1 MKGLENKEAKE
12 ARRYDSVMRAKSYTD
27 VVYGGGKV
35 QNAGQKLQ
43 EIVESY
49 RPEPSRYHIY
59 FGEMHGHTDLSDA
72 APDIDTYFR
81 VARDLAGLDFCAIS
95 DHDHG
100 GIFSDELWG
109 EKWDLTRRKVKEY
122 AQQGKFLPILAYERD
137 SYPWYDNLVI
147 YFNSYDQNIPL
158 GSIPGEIT
166 KAELN
171 ELLKR
176 EDLLV
181 IPHTTSFLHSGCD
194 FERISDELM
203 TPLIEVYSRWGTDEY
218 FGNPNPVRIECRG
231 GFWQDALQKGAKMG
245 CVCGSDDHQKMPG
258 MMMRQEDHPNLIYPF
273 PGLTAILAEDLTL
286 ESIFSALKARRCY
299 GFMGGRI
306 WIDFRINGHYMGEE
320 FFLSPDGER
329 FVYFS
334 VEADCPI
341 QCVTVVKNNE
351 NYMRFQG
358 VPNHNKS
365 NKLEDSFIDYNAA
378 TECDFYYLRIELTD
392 GRFAWTSPIWLTD
405 KAN

>member
-43 EIVESY
+43 ETVESY

-147 YFNSYDQNIPL
+147 YFNEDIIPFLL
-158 GSIPGEIT
+158 GAVLNHALKVRSVVIGAGHGSVDVSIDDDDVVPLCVFFAD
-166 KAELN
+166 AELPLYG
-171 ELLKR
+171 LLR
-176 EDLLV
+176 LV
-181 IPHTTSFLHSGCD
+181 
-194 FERISDELM
+194 
-203 TPLIEVYSRWGTDEY
+203 V
-218 FGNPNPVRIECRG
+218 
-231 GFWQDALQKGAKMG
+231 
-245 CVCGSDDHQKMPG
+245 
-258 MMMRQEDHPNLIYPF
+258 
-273 PGLTAILAEDLTL
+273 
-286 ESIFSALKARRCY
+286 
-299 GFMGGRI
+299 GRI
-306 WIDFRINGHYMGEE
+306 PRVNRCCFHRKPPKIFCFHYT
-320 FFLSPDGER
+320 
-329 FVYFS
+329 
-334 VEADCPI
+334 A
-341 QCVTVVKNNE
+341 
-351 NYMRFQG
+351 
-358 VPNHNKS
+358 
-365 NKLEDSFIDYNAA
+365 
-378 TECDFYYLRIELTD
+378 
-392 GRFAWTSPIWLTD
+392 
-405 KAN
+405 